1 MRKGLFVFT
10 FVGLLLLLAAPL
22 AAQDE
27 GPQRTGFRPDAPP
40 YAIRGPHPVG
50 TMDMVIDADGERPLP
65 VTVWY
70 PALNAEGVEG
80 GAVYD
85 MGIGDLIGE
94 EVSQLPSNVLANG
107 VPDMAAAPYPL
118 LLLSHGLGGSRLSF
132 YLMAEH
138 LASHGF
144 VVMSAEHA
152 GTALRDAFQG
162 LADVGSENTIL
173 SIYYRPLD
181 ILNVIAF
188 ADTLNADDDS
198 LLAGMIDTERIGLYG
213 HSTGGTTAL
222 QAGGAGLDF
231 AALETWCADKEDD
244 HFAMESCQFLGHEA
258 EIAGLFGDDP
268 GKSSVSP
275 MWDNRID
282 ALVAAAPGGELQVF
296 GDDGVARIEIPVM
309 FLQGTADPYVL
320 PAYNANWAYDSV
332 QSDIKS
338 LAHFENGGH
347 LIFMN
352 CPPVFKDGCGYDP
365 VWDMDRAHDLTHHF
379 VTAFMLDVL
388 KGDAEAHAAL
398 LPDAVSFPGI
408 TYETTMR

>member
-1 MRKGLFVFT
+1 MRKF
-10 FVGLLLLLAAPL
+10 LLSVLLAALVLVPTL
-22 AAQDE
+22 AQDE
-27 GPQRTGFRPDAPP
+27 GSTRTGLRPDAPP

-50 TMDMVIDADGERPLP
+50 TMDMVIDEGGERPLL

-70 PALNAEGVEG
+70 PALNAEGIEG
-80 GAVYD
+80 DAVYD

-94 EVSQLPSNVLANG
+94 EFSQLPSNVLASG

-118 LLLSHGLGGSRLSF
+118 LLMSHGLGGSRLSF

-144 VVMSAEHA
+144 VVMSAEHV

-181 ILNVIAF
+181 IMSVITF
-188 ADTLNADDDS
+188 ADTLTADDDS

-258 EIAGLFGDDP
+258 EIAGLFGADP
-268 GKSSVSP
+268 GTTTVAP

-296 GDDGVARIEIPVM
+296 GDYGVAMIEIPIM

-320 PAYNANWAYDSV
+320 PAYNSDWAFGLV
-332 QSDIKS
+332 QSDVKS

-347 LIFMN
+347 LIFMY
-352 CPPVFKDGCGYDP
+352 CPEAFKDGCGYDP
-365 VWDMDRAHDLTHHF
+365 VWDMDRAHDLTNHF
-379 VTAFMLDVL
+379 VTVFMLDAL
-388 KGDAEAHAAL
+388 KGDVEAHAAL
-398 LPDAVSFPGI
+398 LPDAVNFPGV